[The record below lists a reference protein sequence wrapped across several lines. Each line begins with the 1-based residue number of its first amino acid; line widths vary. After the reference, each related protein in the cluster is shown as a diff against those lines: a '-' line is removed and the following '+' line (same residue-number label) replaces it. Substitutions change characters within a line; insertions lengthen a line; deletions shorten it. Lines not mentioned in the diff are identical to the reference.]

1 MTDKKEDNS
10 APKRDVKRETQEQ
23 IQPGAYAAQAHGKL
37 VEENAQLKQALA
49 QARAEAER
57 FSDSL
62 GVLLSAPRPTVHTIL
77 GPVEA
82 TAAGL
87 NRVAVELY
95 VAHQRI
101 QQLEAEVVA

>member
-1 MTDKKEDNS
+1 MTDKTEKLPKPRREDETKNA
-10 APKRDVKRETQEQ
+10 APSLEFVQAYGAMQQEN
-23 IQPGAYAAQAHGKL
+23 
-37 VEENAQLKQALA
+37 EQLKQALA

-62 GVLLSAPRPTVHTIL
+62 GVILSAPRPTVNTIL

-87 NRVAVELY
+87 NRIAVELY
-95 VAHQRI
+95 KAVQRI
-101 QQLEAEVVA
+101 QELEASST